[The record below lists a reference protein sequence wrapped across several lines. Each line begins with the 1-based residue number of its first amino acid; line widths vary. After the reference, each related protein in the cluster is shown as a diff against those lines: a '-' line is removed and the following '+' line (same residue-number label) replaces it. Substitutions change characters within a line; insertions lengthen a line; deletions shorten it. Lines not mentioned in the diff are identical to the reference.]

1 MIEIILLVSSV
12 LFIFALKLFGRPS
25 TAHRANTFAMLAMA
39 LAVFSAFNFDF
50 SNYDSAF
57 YITIVVSG
65 ILGAL
70 ISKRVQMT
78 QMPELVGLFNG
89 VGGGASGAIAYV
101 ELSKSTLPLSDYFV
115 AIFSMVIGMFT
126 FSGSVVAVLKLRGKL
141 NGDYSTIATI
151 FTAFL
156 PPLLLLPGIWD
167 TLILE
172 RWGINILILEY
183 FILLSII
190 GGIVRVAVIGGAD
203 MPVVIAF
210 LNSLSG
216 IAAMSAGFIVN
227 SIILII
233 AGALVGASGI
243 ILTLLMCSAM
253 NRTILQ
259 VLKGGFGTST
269 VNNEYEKDPIST
281 SPEDVAIQLSY
292 AESVV
297 IVPGYG
303 MAVAQAQAAVKELT
317 NTLKEKSIEVKFAIH
332 PVAGRMPGHMN
343 VLLAEVDIDFE
354 DMYTLED
361 INSEFSSTDV
371 VIVLGANDVVNPL
384 ARTDENSP
392 IYGMPILDVDLA
404 KQVIVIKRSMSPGYA
419 GIANPLFINDNAK
432 MLFAD
437 AKEGLENIIK
447 SFELV

>member
-39 LAVFSAFNFDF
+39 LAVFSAFNYDF
-50 SNYDSAF
+50 SKYDSAF

-65 ILGAL
+65 LLGVL

-89 VGGGASGAIAYV
+89 FGGGASGAIAYV
-101 ELSKSTLPLSDYFV
+101 ELSKNSLVMSDFFV
-115 AIFSMVIGMFT
+115 AIFSMVIGVFT
-126 FSGSVVAVLKLRGKL
+126 FSGSIIAVLKLRGKL
-141 NGDYSTIATI
+141 NNVNTTIANI
-151 FTAFL
+151 FSAFL
-156 PPLLLLPGIWD
+156 PPLILLPAIWEEME
-167 TLILE
+167 ILS
-172 RWGINILILEY
+172 LEY
-183 FILLSII
+183 FMLLSLVAGII
-190 GGIVRVAVIGGAD
+190 RVAVIGGAD

-227 SIILII
+227 SIILIV

-243 ILTLLMCSAM
+243 ILTLLMCAAM
-253 NRTILQ
+253 NRTLLD
-259 VLKGGFGTST
+259 VLKGGFGGTT
-269 VNNEYEKDPIST
+269 INNEYDKDPIST
-281 SPEDVAIQLSY
+281 SHEDVAIQLSY

-317 NTLKEKSIEVKFAIH
+317 NTLKDKNIEVKFAIH

-343 VLLAEVDIDFE
+343 VLLAEVDIDYE
-354 DMYTLED
+354 DMFTLED

-384 ARTDENSP
+384 ARTDEDSP

>member
-50 SNYDSAF
+50 SKYDSAF

-65 ILGAL
+65 LLGVL

-89 VGGGASGAIAYV
+89 FGGGASGAIAYV

-115 AIFSMVIGMFT
+115 AIFSMVIGVFT
-126 FSGSVVAVLKLRGKL
+126 FSGSIIAVLKLRGKL
-141 NGDYSTIATI
+141 NNVNTTIANI
-151 FTAFL
+151 FSAFL
-156 PPLLLLPGIWD
+156 PPLILLPSIWD
-167 TLILE
+167 DMEILT
-172 RWGINILILEY
+172 LEY
-183 FILLSII
+183 FMLLSLIAGVI
-190 GGIVRVAVIGGAD
+190 RVAVIGGAD

-227 SIILII
+227 SIILIV

-243 ILTLLMCSAM
+243 ILTLLMCAAM
-253 NRTILQ
+253 NRTLLD
-259 VLKGGFGTST
+259 VLKGGFGGAAI
-269 VNNEYEKDPIST
+269 NNEYEKDPIST

-317 NTLKEKSIEVKFAIH
+317 NTLKDKNIEVKFAIH

-343 VLLAEVDIDFE
+343 VLLAEVDIDYE
-354 DMYTLED
+354 DMFTLED

-384 ARTDENSP
+384 ARTDEDSP

-437 AKEGLENIIK
+437 AKDGLENIIK